1 MGFYC
6 YFELPVQHLN
16 TIIDHYGG
24 MSMIIPKNLE
34 ISGMTYSTQ
43 TFTHIGWAPFR
54 VLALSVFVTMDDDFC
69 VNALKSALRKHQ
81 TPVIFNTD
89 QGAQYTG
96 KAFTGALKD
105 HGVQI
110 SMDGKVRCMDNIF
123 IERLWRSV
131 KYEKIFL
138 EVFETVPELLSGL
151 KEYFKFYNFERPHQ
165 SQVRNTPAETYW
177 GSEVARKAV

>member
-1 MGFYC
+1 MSITEPDQVWCSDITYIRLAHGFVY
-6 YFELPVQHLN
+6 LTAVM
-16 TIIDHYGG
+16 D
-24 MSMIIPKNLE
+24 
-34 ISGMTYSTQ
+34 
-43 TFTHIGWAPFR
+43 WASR
-54 VLALSVFVTMDDDFC
+54 YVLSWEVSVTMDDDFC

-110 SMDGKVRCMDNIF
+110 SMDGKGRCMDNIF

-138 EVFETVPELLSGL
+138 EEFETVPELLSGL
-151 KEYFKFYNFERPHQ
+151 KEYFKFYNFERQHQ
-165 SQVRNTPAETYW
+165 SLVGNTPAEIYW
-177 GSEVARKAV
+177 GSEVARKAA